1 VWVSRPR
8 QVECVERVERRRF
21 PAQSRWSARDKLP
34 VCLAL
39 HGRHS
44 VAAVMVSLGLP
55 EFLGAA
61 VQAGSAPF
69 AVVAVD
75 GGDSYRVA
83 QTPGDDPQ
91 AMLRTE
97 LPGWLTSFGLTAH
110 GGVPTSVLGI
120 SAGCFGALVYARART
135 ATAPA
140 GVPAVAVLSP
150 ALFRSWSDTLTVH
163 AFTNQAVWASSEPL
177 RHPTPLPRLACGA
190 AGKIRSTRRPAS
202 SSRSNTRRSRDCP
215 PARTPSAT
223 GAGSCPKHSA
233 SSPQR
238 HRPAEHP
245 ALTES

>member
-1 VWVSRPR
+1 
-8 QVECVERVERRRF
+8 
-21 PAQSRWSARDKLP
+21 

-120 SAGCFGALVYARART
+120 SAGCFGSMIVHGPLVSCDDSDDSD
-135 ATAPA
+135 AP
-140 GVPAVAVLSP
+140 
-150 ALFRSWSDTLTVH
+150 RCTH
-163 AFTNQAVWASSEPL
+163 
-177 RHPTPLPRLACGA
+177 HPT
-190 AGKIRSTRRPAS
+190 RSSGTLVI
-202 SSRSNTRRSRDCP
+202 
-215 PARTPSAT
+215 TPV
-223 GAGSCPKHSA
+223 P
-233 SSPQR
+233 
-238 HRPAEHP
+238 
-245 ALTES
+245 